1 MHKHASVG
9 RPSDCCVFGRGWF
22 GRGGLRLAAAGL
34 VILLGQI
41 GATAP
46 GVAATPCAGTGVS
59 VAAENADD
67 ARFACRGVIEAVDF
81 LAERGFAVRKP
92 VKVEVVESIDVIP
105 GASVLGIYDPKA
117 DVVKVLARSAFSSGT
132 ADDTVL
138 GLPIDD
144 DLYASIFAH
153 EVAHAVIYQNL
164 GGQKLPFAA
173 HEYLAYAVQLATL
186 SVPERER
193 VLARFPGAAFTELE
207 QVSEVVLGMDPD
219 RFAVKAYQHFR
230 KLDDQDAVLRRLLAD
245 FPARS
250 REWY

>member
-1 MHKHASVG
+1 M
-9 RPSDCCVFGRGWF
+9 
-22 GRGGLRLAAAGL
+22 
-34 VILLGQI
+34 LGQI

>member
-1 MHKHASVG
+1 M
-9 RPSDCCVFGRGWF
+9 
-22 GRGGLRLAAAGL
+22 
-34 VILLGQI
+34 LGQI

-132 ADDTVL
+132 TDDTVL

>member
-1 MHKHASVG
+1 MDKHASVG
-9 RPSDCCVFGRGWF
+9 RPRNRCVFGRGWF
-22 GRGGLRLAAAGL
+22 GRAGVRLAAAGP
-34 VILLGQI
+34 VILLGLI
-41 GATAP
+41 VATAP
-46 GVAATPCAGTGVS
+46 GVAATPCAGTRVS
-59 VAAENADD
+59 VAADNADD
-67 ARFACRGVIEAVDF
+67 ARFACRGVVEAVDF

-92 VKVEVVESIDVIP
+92 VFVEVVESIDVVP

-117 DVVKVLARSAFSSGT
+117 DVVKVLARSAFSLGT
-132 ADDTVL
+132 PGDTVL

-144 DLYASIFAH
+144 SLYTSIFAH

-186 SVPERER
+186 SAPNRER
-193 VLARFPGAAFTELE
+193 VLARFPGAEFTELE
-207 QVSEVVLGMDPD
+207 EVSEIVLGLDPD

-245 FPARS
+245 FPAHQK
-250 REWY
+250 EWY